1 LFVVAGIDVKEEL
14 IRIGKD
20 GLQQQR
26 FGIR

>member
-1 LFVVAGIDVKEEL
+1 MVAGIDMKEEL
-14 IRIGKD
+14 IRIAKD